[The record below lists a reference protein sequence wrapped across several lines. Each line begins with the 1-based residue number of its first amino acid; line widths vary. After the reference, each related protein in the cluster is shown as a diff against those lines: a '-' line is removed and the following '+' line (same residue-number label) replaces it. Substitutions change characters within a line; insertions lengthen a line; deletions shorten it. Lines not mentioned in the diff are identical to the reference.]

1 GVLSIILLIGVPV
14 FLNLQDS
21 VLKSEKENII
31 SYIETRAA
39 DYANDTSITVVSVED
54 LIKKGYVEPDDET
67 DIYDPVTN
75 ESFNC
80 YIVTS
85 VFENGAYESTMSE
98 ESIGTSEDGDRKSTR
113 LNSSHVS
120 I

>member
-1 GVLSIILLIGVPV
+1 MNKIVAKNKNSDKKKRKKNGFTLVELLAVLGILSIILLIGVPV

-54 LIKKGYVEPDDET
+54 LIKEGYVEPDDET

-85 VFENGAYESTMSE
+85 VFE
-98 ESIGTSEDGDRKSTR
+98 
-113 LNSSHVS
+113 
-120 I
+120 

>member
-1 GVLSIILLIGVPV
+1 MKGKIKEKKGFTLVELLAVLGILAIILLIGVPV
-14 FLNLQDS
+14 FLNLRDS
-21 VLKSEKENII
+21 VLKSERENVI
-31 SYIETRAA
+31 SYIENRAA

-54 LIKKGYVEPDDET
+54 LIKEGYVEPDDET

-85 VFENGAYESTMSE
+85 IFENGAYE
-98 ESIGTSEDGDRKSTR
+98 
-113 LNSSHVS
+113 
-120 I
+120 